1 MEAELRAVFDG
12 LWVALAEATGRRTP
26 LTLGYLGTI
35 GLDGTPQVRAVILR
49 RTDHDDGAV
58 YVATRADSAKVAEVG
73 REPRVGLTFVDGDAG
88 VQLRLTG
95 RARVVVDAG
104 ERALAWQGFA
114 DHNRALYRS
123 ALVPGSPLP
132 GDPVGGPGGDGP
144 GDEETEFALRVG
156 ADRRRRRRPARPLR
170 TAPHPA
176 AVPANGH
183 RLDGQRRRP
192 LTRARRRPLAWLTSP
207 GEVQRTGSRRIPT
220 RSSVNTTI
228 APASRS
234 SATSPKCAIKVSA

>member
-73 REPRVGLTFVDGDAG
+73 REPRVALTFVDGDAG

-132 GDPVGGPGGDGP
+132 SDPVGGPGGDGP
-144 GDEETEFALRVG
+144 GDEETEFARFAWVRIDVD
-156 ADRRRRRRPARPLR
+156 AVDRLDLSELPHTRQRFRR
-170 TAPHPA
+170 TAT
-176 AVPANGH
+176 G
-183 RLDGQRRRP
+183 
-192 LTRARRRPLAWLTSP
+192 W
-207 GEVQRTGSRRIPT
+207 TGSAVVP
-220 RSSVNTTI
+220 
-228 APASRS
+228 
-234 SATSPKCAIKVSA
+234 